1 MILNDWHQKILM
13 SIYFFIVLPDFG
25 QSDFLSRSFDILEGI
40 FYQR

>member
-1 MILNDWHQKILM
+1 MILSDWHQKILM
-13 SIYFFIVLPDFG
+13 NIYFFKVLPVLG